1 MASIIRIK
9 RSEVS
14 GNPAVLGAGEL
25 AYSGLT
31 DNGSNG
37 GDRLYV
43 GMGTET
49 AGNAVNHVVIGGK
62 FFTDM
67 LDHTKGVLTAN
78 SALVVDTNSKLDNLK
93 VDNLDLNGNTLST
106 LDANGDLFITPNGTG
121 KTVIGNLY
129 VGDTAT
135 SLQEYIQ
142 DVAGGGISGG
152 VALTATYADASGVTT
167 LDLDNTAVTAGSYGS
182 ATAIP
187 TFTVDQQGR
196 LTAASSIAISTN
208 FTIAA
213 DSGTA
218 DTFNNGETLTFTGTD
233 PVQTS
238 VSNNTITIS
247 VDSATTTSKGIA
259 SFSATNFDVAGGA
272 VSIKT
277 GGVANSNLINSSLTV
292 GTTNIALGASSTTL
306 AGLTSVTSTSFVGA
320 LTGNASTAT
329 KLETART
336 VAISG
341 PVTGTATSFD
351 GSANISIPVTALD
364 VGHANVTGTLP
375 VARGGT
381 GTTTST
387 GSGSVVLSASPALT
401 GTPTAPT
408 ATAGTN
414 TTQIATTEFV
424 TSAVDA
430 ARSGLD
436 VKASV
441 RAATTANITL
451 SNTQTVD
458 GVALAVGDRVLVKD
472 QTTASENGIYVV
484 ASGAW
489 TRAADFDTTTEVT
502 AGAFTFVESGTVN
515 ADSGWVVSTDGA
527 ITIGTTAIA
536 FAQFSG
542 AGQITA
548 GNGLTKTGNTL
559 NVGAGTGLTANADD
573 IALTGQALALHNLAT
588 NGLITRTAAGTVAA
602 RSVAGTANRITIT
615 NGDGVSG
622 NPTVDIAS
630 TYVGQNT
637 ITTLGTITTGV
648 WNGTTIAVANGG
660 TGVTSLTARGVV
672 FGNGTSAVGVT
683 GASSIDGSF
692 LREDAAGNPYWSNVI
707 DGGTY

>member
-25 AYSGLT
+25 AYSGLV

-37 GDRLYV
+37 GDRLYI

-67 LDHTKGVLTAN
+67 LDHAKGVLTAN
-78 SALVVDTNSKLDNLK
+78 SALVVDANSKLDNLK
-93 VDNLDLNGNTLST
+93 VDNLDLNGNTIST
-106 LDANGDLFITPNGTG
+106 LDTNGDLFITPNGTG
-121 KTVIGNLY
+121 KTVVGNLY
-129 VGDTAT
+129 IGDTAT

-142 DVAGGGISGG
+142 DVAGGGIVGG
-152 VALTATYADASGVTT
+152 VALTSTYNDTTGVTT

-196 LTAASSIAISTN
+196 LTAAGTVAISSS
-208 FTIAA
+208 FTLAA
-213 DSGTA
+213 DTGTA
-218 DTFNNGETLTFTGTD
+218 DTFNNGETLTFVGTD
-233 PVQTS
+233 PVQTA
-238 VSNNTITIS
+238 VSNNTITIG
-247 VDSATTTSKGIA
+247 VDNATTTTKGIA
-259 SFSATNFDVAGGA
+259 SFSATNFDVSGGA
-272 VSIKT
+272 VSIKA
-277 GGVANSNLINSSLTV
+277 GGVANSNLVNSSLTI
-292 GTTNIALGASSTTL
+292 GSTSIALGATTASL
-306 AGLTSVTSTSFVGA
+306 AGLTSVAATTFTGA

-329 KLETART
+329 TLQTARSI
-336 VAISG
+336 AISG
-341 PVTGTATSFD
+341 PITGTATSFN
-351 GSANISIPVTALD
+351 GSSDITIPVTALD

-375 VARGGT
+375 VTRGGT
-381 GTTTST
+381 GVTTST
-387 GSGSVVLSASPALT
+387 GTGSVVLSASPALT

-408 ATAGTN
+408 AAAGTN
-414 TTQIATTEFV
+414 TTQIATTAFV

-430 ARSGLD
+430 ARTGLD
-436 VKASV
+436 VKDSV

-472 QTTASENGIYVV
+472 QATASENGIYIV

-489 TRAADFDTTTEVT
+489 ARAADFDTTTEVT

-542 AGQITA
+542 AGQIIA

-559 NVGAGTGLTANADD
+559 NVGAGTGLTVNADD
-573 IALTGQALALHNLAT
+573 IALTGQALALHNLAS
-588 NGLITRTAAGTVAA
+588 NGIITRTAAGTVAA
-602 RSVAGTANRITIT
+602 RTVAGTANRVVVS
-615 NGDGVSG
+615 NGDGIAG
-622 NPTVDIAS
+622 NPTIDIAS
-630 TYVGQNT
+630 NYVGQNT
-637 ITTLGTITTGV
+637 ITTLGTVTTGT
-648 WNGTTIAVANGG
+648 WNAGVVGVAYGG
-660 TGVTSLTARGVV
+660 TGLNTITSRGIV

-683 GASSIDGSF
+683 AAATIDGSF
-692 LREDAAGNPYWSNVI
+692 LREDLAGNPYWSNII

>member
-49 AGNAVNHVVIGGK
+49 GGNAVNHVVIGGK

-67 LDHTKGVLTAN
+67 LDHAKGALTAN
-78 SALVVDTNSKLDNLK
+78 SALVVDANSKLDNLK
-93 VDNLDLNGNTLST
+93 VDNLDLNGNVIST
-106 LDANGDLFITPNGTG
+106 LDTNGNLFLTPNGTG
-121 KTVIGNLY
+121 KTVVSNLY
-129 VGDTAT
+129 VGDDAT

-142 DVAGGGISGG
+142 DVAGGGIAGG
-152 VALTATYADASGVTT
+152 TGLTASYNDTSGVTT
-167 LDLDNTAVTAGSYGS
+167 LSLNNTTVPAGSYGS

-187 TFTVDQQGR
+187 TFTVDAQGR
-196 LTAASSIAISTN
+196 LTAAGSVAISSS
-208 FTIAA
+208 FTLAA
-213 DSGTA
+213 DTGTA
-218 DTFNNGETLTFTGTD
+218 DTFNNGETLTFVGTN
-233 PVQTS
+233 PVQTA
-238 VSNNTITIS
+238 VSDSTITIS
-247 VDSATTTSKGIA
+247 VDSATTTTKGIA

-272 VSIKT
+272 VSIKA
-277 GGVANSNLINSSLTV
+277 GGIANANLVNSSLTIGSTSV
-292 GTTNIALGASSTTL
+292 ALGATTASL
-306 AGLTSVTSTSFVGA
+306 AGLTSVAATTFTGA

-329 KLETART
+329 TLQTARSI
-336 VAISG
+336 AISG
-341 PVTGTATSFD
+341 PITGTATSFN
-351 GSANISIPVTALD
+351 GSSDITIPVTALD
-364 VGHANVTGTLP
+364 VGHANVTGTLA
-375 VARGGT
+375 VDHGGT

-408 ATAGTN
+408 ASFGTN
-414 TTQIATTEFV
+414 TTQIATTAFV

-430 ARSGLD
+430 ARTGLD

-441 RAATTANITL
+441 RAATTANITI

-472 QTTASENGIYVV
+472 QATATENGIYIV
-484 ASGAW
+484 AGGAW
-489 TRAADFDTTTEVT
+489 TRATDFDTTTEVT
-502 AGAFTFVESGTVN
+502 AGAFTFVESGTAN

-527 ITIGTTAIA
+527 ITVGTTAIA

-559 NVGAGTGLTANADD
+559 NVGAGTGLAVNADD
-573 IALTGQALALHNLAT
+573 IALSGQALALHNLAS
-588 NGLITRTAAGTVAA
+588 NGIITRTAAGTVAA
-602 RSVAGTANRITIT
+602 RTVTGTANRVTVT
-615 NGDGVSG
+615 NGDGVAG
-622 NPTVDIAS
+622 NPIIDIAS
-630 TYVGQNT
+630 NYVGQST
-637 ITTLGTITTGV
+637 ITTLGTITTGT
-648 WNGTTIAVANGG
+648 WNAGVIGVAYGG
-660 TGVTSLTARGVV
+660 TGLNTLTSRGIV
-672 FGNGTSAVGVT
+672 FGNGTAAAGVT
-683 GASSIDGSF
+683 AAATIDGSF
-692 LREDAAGNPYWSNVI
+692 LREDSAGNPYWSNVI

>member
-49 AGNAVNHVVIGGK
+49 GGNAVNHVVIGGK

-67 LDHTKGVLTAN
+67 LDHSKGALTAN
-78 SALVVDTNSKLDNLK
+78 SALVVDANSKLDNLK
-93 VDNLDLNGNTLST
+93 VDNLDLNGNVIST
-106 LDANGDLFITPNGTG
+106 LDTNGNLFLTPNGTG
-121 KTVIGNLY
+121 KTVVSNLY
-129 VGDTAT
+129 VGDDAT

-142 DVAGGGISGG
+142 DVAGGGIAGG
-152 VALTATYADASGVTT
+152 TGLTASYNDTSGVTT
-167 LDLDNTAVTAGSYGS
+167 LSLNNTTVPAGSYGS

-187 TFTVDQQGR
+187 TFTVDAQGR
-196 LTAASSIAISTN
+196 LTAAGSVAISSS
-208 FTIAA
+208 FTLAA
-213 DSGTA
+213 DTGTA
-218 DTFNNGETLTFTGTD
+218 DAFNNGETLTFVGTD
-233 PVQTS
+233 PVQTA

-247 VDSATTTSKGIA
+247 VDNATTTTKGIA

-272 VSIKT
+272 VSIKA
-277 GGVANSNLINSSLTV
+277 GGIANANLVNSSLTIGSTSV
-292 GTTNIALGASSTTL
+292 ALGATTASL
-306 AGLTSVTSTSFVGA
+306 AGLTSVAATTFTGA

-329 KLETART
+329 TLQTARSI
-336 VAISG
+336 AISG
-341 PVTGTATSFD
+341 PITGTATSFN
-351 GSANISIPVTALD
+351 GSSDITIPVTALD
-364 VGHANVTGTLP
+364 VGHANVTGTLA
-375 VARGGT
+375 VDHGGT

-401 GTPTAPT
+401 GAPTAPT
-408 ATAGTN
+408 ASFGTN
-414 TTQIATTEFV
+414 TTQIATTAFV

-430 ARSGLD
+430 ARTGLD
-436 VKASV
+436 VKSSV

-472 QTTASENGIYVV
+472 QATATENGIYIV
-484 ASGAW
+484 AGGAW
-489 TRAADFDTTTEVT
+489 TRATDFDTTTEVT
-502 AGAFTFVESGTVN
+502 AGAFTFVESGTAN

-527 ITIGTTAIA
+527 ITVGTTAIA

-559 NVGAGTGLTANADD
+559 NVGAGTGLAVNADD
-573 IALTGQALALHNLAT
+573 IALSGQALALHNLAS
-588 NGLITRTAAGTVAA
+588 NGIITRTAAGTVAA
-602 RSVAGTANRITIT
+602 RTVTGTANRVTVT
-615 NGDGVSG
+615 NGDGVAG
-622 NPTVDIAS
+622 NPIIDIAS
-630 TYVGQNT
+630 NYVGQST
-637 ITTLGTITTGV
+637 ITTLGTITTGT
-648 WNGTTIAVANGG
+648 WNAGVMGVAYGG
-660 TGVTSLTARGVV
+660 TGLNTLTSRGIV
-672 FGNGTSAVGVT
+672 FGNGTAAAGVT
-683 GASSIDGSF
+683 AAATIDGSF
-692 LREDAAGNPYWSNVI
+692 LREDSAGNPYWSNVI

>member
-25 AYSGLT
+25 AYSALA
-31 DNGSNG
+31 DNGANG

-49 AGNAVNHVVIGGK
+49 SGNAVNHIVIGGK

-78 SALVVDTNSKLDNLK
+78 SALVVDANNKLDNLK

-106 LDANGDLFITPNGTG
+106 LDTNGDLYITPNGTG
-121 KTVIGNLY
+121 KTVVGNLY
-129 VGDTAT
+129 IGDTAT
-135 SLQEYIQ
+135 SLQEYIE
-142 DVAGGGISGG
+142 DITGGGVVGG
-152 VALTATYADASGVTT
+152 TAITATYVDSTGKTT
-167 LDLDNTAVTAGSYGS
+167 LSLNNTAVTPGSYGS

-196 LTAASSIAISTN
+196 LTAAGTVAISSSFN
-208 FTIAA
+208 IAA

-218 DTFNNGETLTFTGTD
+218 DLFNNGETLTFTGAD
-233 PVQTS
+233 PVQTV

-247 VDSATTTSKGIA
+247 VDNATTLAKGIA
-259 SFSATNFDVAGGA
+259 SFSATNFDVTSGA
-272 VSIKT
+272 VSIKAA
-277 GGVANSNLINSSLTV
+277 GVPNAALVNSSLTV
-292 GTTNIALGASSTTL
+292 GTTNIALGGSSTTL

-329 KLETART
+329 TLQTARNI
-336 VAISG
+336 AISG
-341 PVTGTATSFD
+341 PITGTATSFNGGAD
-351 GSANISIPVTALD
+351 ITIPVTALD

-381 GTTTST
+381 GVTTST
-387 GSGSVVLSASPALT
+387 GSGSNVLSASPTFT
-401 GTPTAPT
+401 GTPLAPT
-408 ATAGTN
+408 AVAGTN

-424 TSAVDA
+424 TAAVDA
-430 ARSGLD
+430 ARTGLD

-441 RAATTANITL
+441 RAATTANIVL

-472 QTTASENGIYVV
+472 QATASENGIYIV

-489 TRAADFDTTTEVT
+489 TRATDFDTATEVS
-502 AGAFTFVESGTVN
+502 AGTFTFVESGTAN
-515 ADSGWVVSTDGA
+515 ADSGWVVSTDGV
-527 ITIGTTAIA
+527 INIGTTALA

-559 NVGAGTGLTANADD
+559 NVGGANGITVAADTVE
-573 IALTGQALALHNLAT
+573 LTGQALALHNLAT
-588 NGLITRTAAGTVAA
+588 NGIIVRTGADTVVA
-602 RSVAGTANRITIT
+602 RTDTGTANRITVT

-622 NPTVDIAS
+622 NPTFDIAS
-630 TYVGQNT
+630 TYVGQT
-637 ITTLGTITTGV
+637 SITTLGTVATGT
-648 WNGTTIAVANGG
+648 WNAGVIGVAYGG
-660 TGVTSLTARGVV
+660 TGLNILGARGVV
-672 FGNGTSAVGVT
+672 FGNGTSAAGVT
-683 GASSIDGSF
+683 GASTIDGSF
-692 LREDAAGNPYWSNVI
+692 LREDAAGNPYWSNVL

>member
-14 GNPAVLGAGEL
+14 GNPGTLGAGEL

-67 LDHTKGVLTAN
+67 LDHAKGVLTAN
-78 SALVVDTNSKLDNLK
+78 SALVVDANSKLDNLK
-93 VDNLDLNGNTLST
+93 IDNLDLNGNTISS
-106 LDANGDLFITPNGTG
+106 LDVNGNILIAPNGTG
-121 KTVIGNLY
+121 KTVVGNLY
-129 VGDTAT
+129 IGSDAV
-135 SLQEYIQ
+135 SLEEYIQ
-142 DVAGGGISGG
+142 DVSGAGFSGG
-152 VALTATYADASGVTT
+152 VGLTSTYDDVTGVTT
-167 LDLDNTAVTAGSYGS
+167 LNLANTAVTPGSYGT

-196 LTAASSIAISTN
+196 LTTAGTVAISSS
-208 FTIAA
+208 FTLAA

-218 DTFNNGETLTFTGTD
+218 DLFNNGETLTFAGTD
-233 PVQTS
+233 PVQTV

-247 VDSATTTSKGIA
+247 VDDATTTTKGKA
-259 SFSATNFDVAGGA
+259 SFSATNFDVTTGA
-272 VSIKT
+272 VSIKA
-277 GGVANSNLINSSLTV
+277 GGVSNTNLINSSLTV
-292 GTTNIALGASSTTL
+292 GTTSIALGGSSTTL

-329 KLETART
+329 TLQTART

-341 PVTGTATSFD
+341 PITGTATSFN
-351 GSANISIPVTALD
+351 GSADITIPVTALD
-364 VGHANVTGTLP
+364 VGHANVIGTLP
-375 VARGGT
+375 VIRGGT
-381 GTTTST
+381 GTSTST

-408 ATAGTN
+408 AIAGTN
-414 TTQIATTEFV
+414 TTQIATTEYV
-424 TSAVDA
+424 TAAVDA

-441 RAATTANITL
+441 RVATTANVTL

-458 GVALAVGDRVLVKD
+458 GIALAVGDRVLVKD
-472 QTTASENGIYVV
+472 QTVGSENGIYIV
-484 ASGAW
+484 SDTAW
-489 TRAADFDTTTEVT
+489 TRAADFDSPTEVT
-502 AGAFTFVESGTVN
+502 AGTFTFVEAGTVN
-515 ADSGWVVSTDGA
+515 ADSGWVVSTDTA

-542 AGQITA
+542 AGQIVA

-559 NVGAGTGLTANADD
+559 NAGAGTGIIVNADD
-573 IALTGQALALHNLAT
+573 IAITGQALAFHNLAT
-588 NGLITRTAAGTVAA
+588 NGMVARTAAGTVAA
-602 RSVAGTANRITIT
+602 RTVTGTANRITIT
-615 NGDGVSG
+615 NGDGVAG
-622 NPTVDIAS
+622 NPTLDIAS
-630 TYVGQNT
+630 TYIGQNT

-660 TGVTSLTARGVV
+660 TGNTTLAARNVL
-672 FGNGTSAVGVT
+672 FGNGTAAVGVS
-683 GASSIDGSF
+683 GASAIDGSF
-692 LREDAAGNPYWSNVI
+692 LREDAAGNPYWSNQI

>member
-25 AYSGLT
+25 AYSGLV

-37 GDRLYV
+37 GDRLYI

-49 AGNAVNHVVIGGK
+49 GGNAVNHVVIGGK

-67 LDHTKGVLTAN
+67 LDHAKGVLTAN
-78 SALVVDTNSKLDNLK
+78 SALVVDANSKLDNLK
-93 VDNLDLNGNTLST
+93 VDNLDLNGNTIST
-106 LDANGDLFITPNGTG
+106 LDVNGDLFITPNGTG

-129 VGDTAT
+129 IGDTAT

-152 VALTATYADASGVTT
+152 VGLTSTYNDTTGVTT

-196 LTAASSIAISTN
+196 LTAAGTVAISSS

-213 DSGTA
+213 DTGTA
-218 DTFNNGETLTFTGTD
+218 DTFNNGETLTFVGTD
-233 PVQTS
+233 PVQTA

-247 VDSATTTSKGIA
+247 VDNATTTTKGIA
-259 SFSATNFDVAGGA
+259 SFSATNFDVSGGA
-272 VSIKT
+272 VSIKA
-277 GGVANSNLINSSLTV
+277 GGVANSNLVNSSLTI
-292 GTTNIALGASSTTL
+292 GSTSIALGATTASL
-306 AGLTSVTSTSFVGA
+306 AGLTSVAATTFTGA

-329 KLETART
+329 TLQTARSI
-336 VAISG
+336 AISG
-341 PVTGTATSFD
+341 PITGTATSFN
-351 GSANISIPVTALD
+351 GSSDITIPVTALD

-375 VARGGT
+375 VTRGGT
-381 GTTTST
+381 GVTTST
-387 GSGSVVLSASPALT
+387 GTGSVVLSDSPALT

-408 ATAGTN
+408 ASFGTN
-414 TTQIATTEFV
+414 TTQIATTAFV

-430 ARSGLD
+430 ARTGLD

-472 QTTASENGIYVV
+472 QATASENGIYIV

-559 NVGAGTGLTANADD
+559 NVGAGTGLTVNADD
-573 IALTGQALALHNLAT
+573 IALTGQALALHNLAS
-588 NGLITRTAAGTVAA
+588 NGIIARTAAGTVAA
-602 RSVAGTANRITIT
+602 RTVTGTANRVTIT
-615 NGDGVSG
+615 NGDGVAG
-622 NPTVDIAS
+622 NPTIDIAS
-630 TYVGQNT
+630 NYVGQNT
-637 ITTLGTITTGV
+637 ITTLGTITTGT
-648 WNGTTIAVANGG
+648 WNAGVVGVVYGG
-660 TGVTSLTARGVV
+660 TGLNTLTSRGIV
-672 FGNGTSAVGVT
+672 FGNGTSAAGVT
-683 GASSIDGSF
+683 AASTIDGSF

>member
-25 AYSGLT
+25 AYSGADHT
-31 DNGSNG
+31 NIAG
-37 GDRLYV
+37 GDRLYI

-67 LDHTKGVLTAN
+67 LDHAKGVLTAN
-78 SALVVDTNSKLDNLK
+78 SALVVDANSKLDNLK
-93 VDNLDLNGNTLST
+93 VDNLDLNGNTIST
-106 LDANGDLFITPNGTG
+106 LDVNGDLFITPNGTG
-121 KTVIGNLY
+121 KTVVGNLY
-129 VGDTAT
+129 IGDTAT

-142 DVAGGGISGG
+142 DVAGGGIVGG
-152 VALTATYADASGVTT
+152 VALTSTYNDTTGVTT

-196 LTAASSIAISTN
+196 LTAAGTVAISSS
-208 FTIAA
+208 FTLAA
-213 DSGTA
+213 DTGTA
-218 DTFNNGETLTFTGTD
+218 DTFNNGETLTFVGTD
-233 PVQTS
+233 PVQTA
-238 VSNNTITIS
+238 VSNNTITIG
-247 VDSATTTSKGIA
+247 VDNATTTTKGIA
-259 SFSATNFDVAGGA
+259 SFSATNFDVSGGA
-272 VSIKT
+272 VSIKA
-277 GGVANSNLINSSLTV
+277 GGVANSNLVNSSLTI
-292 GTTNIALGASSTTL
+292 GSTSIALGATTASL
-306 AGLTSVTSTSFVGA
+306 AGLTSVAATTLTGA

-329 KLETART
+329 TLQTARSI
-336 VAISG
+336 AISG
-341 PVTGTATSFD
+341 PITGTATSFN
-351 GSANISIPVTALD
+351 GSSDITIPVTSLD
-364 VGHANVTGTLP
+364 VGHTNVTGTLA
-375 VARGGT
+375 VDHGGT
-381 GTTTST
+381 GVTTST

-408 ATAGTN
+408 ASVGTN
-414 TTQIATTEFV
+414 TNQIATTAFV

-430 ARSGLD
+430 ARTGLD

-472 QTTASENGIYVV
+472 QATASENGIYIV

-515 ADSGWVVSTDGA
+515 ADSGWVVSTDGT

-542 AGQITA
+542 AGQIIA
-548 GNGLTKTGNTL
+548 GNGLTKTGSTL
-559 NVGAGTGLTANADD
+559 NVGAGTGLTVNADD
-573 IALTGQALALHNLAT
+573 IALTGQALALHNLAS
-588 NGLITRTAAGTVAA
+588 NGIIARTAAGTVAA
-602 RSVAGTANRITIT
+602 RTLAGTANRVTIT
-615 NGDGVSG
+615 NGDGVAG
-622 NPTVDIAS
+622 NPTIDIAS
-630 TYVGQNT
+630 NYVGQNT
-637 ITTLGTITTGV
+637 ITTLGTVTTGT
-648 WNGTTIAVANGG
+648 WNAGVVGVVYGG
-660 TGVTSLTARGVV
+660 TGLNTLTSRGIV
-672 FGNGTSAVGVT
+672 FGNGTSAAGVT
-683 GASSIDGSF
+683 AASTIDGSF
-692 LREDAAGNPYWSNVI
+692 LREDSAGNPYWSNVI

>member
-14 GNPAVLGAGEL
+14 GNPGTLGAGEL

-67 LDHTKGVLTAN
+67 LDHAKGVLTAN
-78 SALVVDTNSKLDNLK
+78 SALVVDANSKLDNLK
-93 VDNLDLNGNTLST
+93 VDNLDLNGNTISS
-106 LDANGDLFITPNGTG
+106 LDVNGDILIAPNGTG
-121 KTVIGNLY
+121 KTVVGNLFI
-129 VGDTAT
+129 GDNTT

-152 VALTATYADASGVTT
+152 VGLTSTYNDTSGVTT
-167 LDLDNTAVTAGSYGS
+167 LDLDNTAVVAGSYGS

-187 TFTVDQQGR
+187 TFTVDAQGR
-196 LTAASSIAISTN
+196 LTAANTVAISSSFN
-208 FTIAA
+208 IAA

-218 DTFNNGETLTFTGTD
+218 DTFNNGETLTFVGTD
-233 PVQTS
+233 PVQTA

-247 VDSATTTSKGIA
+247 VDDATTTTKGKA
-259 SFSATNFDVAGGA
+259 SFSATNFDVATGA
-272 VSIKT
+272 VSIKA
-277 GGVANSNLINSSLTV
+277 GGVANANLVNSSVTV
-292 GTTNIALGASSTTL
+292 GTTAIALGGSSTALT
-306 AGLTSVTSTSFVGA
+306 GLTSVTSTSFVGA

-329 KLETART
+329 TLQTARS

-341 PVTGTATSFD
+341 PITGTATSFN
-351 GSANISIPVTALD
+351 GSADITIPVTALD
-364 VGHANVTGTLP
+364 VGHANVTGTLA

-381 GTTTST
+381 GVTTST
-387 GSGSVVLSASPALT
+387 GSGSNVLSVSPALT

-408 ATAGTN
+408 ATAGTS
-414 TTQIATTEFV
+414 TTQIATTEYV

-472 QTTASENGIYVV
+472 QTAGTENGIYIVS
-484 ASGAW
+484 ATAW
-489 TRAADFDTTTEVT
+489 TRATDFDAPAEVT
-502 AGAFTFVESGTVN
+502 AGTFTFVESGTTN
-515 ADSGWVVSTDGA
+515 ADSGWVIATDTA
-527 ITIGTTAIA
+527 ITIGTTAIS
-536 FAQFSG
+536 FVQFSG
-542 AGQITA
+542 AGQIVA

-559 NVGAGTGLTANADD
+559 SAGAGTGIVVNADD
-573 IALTGQALALHNLAT
+573 IAITGQALAFHNLAA
-588 NGLITRTAAGTVAA
+588 NGMVARTAAGTVAA
-602 RSVAGTANRITIT
+602 RTITGTANRITLT
-615 NGDGVSG
+615 NGDGVAG
-622 NPTVDIAS
+622 NPTIDIAS

-637 ITTLGTITTGV
+637 ITTLGTITTGI

-660 TGVTSLTARGVV
+660 TGNTSLTARGIV
-672 FGNGTSAVGVT
+672 FGNGTGAAGVT
-683 GASSIDGSF
+683 AASTIDGSF